1 MHYYVREYIEG
12 ITLDELV
19 RIRGVLPPKEAVV
32 VVAEICSMVNRL
44 HCAKPPIV
52 CCDIKPE
59 NIIACPDGK
68 YRIIDLDTARYMKE
82 DVKLLG
88 TQENAAPEQYGCRQS
103 DKRTDVYA
111 LGMLLLFLSSG
122 SYDKNAELPKDIR
135 KIVNRCT
142 EFYPSRRYANAQ
154 ALRRALL
161 GQSAASIAGLAAL
174 FAAACGAIALAV
186 TLCLPEPAD
195 LVDSAPDIA

>member
-88 TQENAAPEQYGCRQS
+88 MQENAAPSFIPAADTPMPKHC
-103 DKRTDVYA
+103 DVRC
-111 LGMLLLFLSSG
+111 LGR
-122 SYDKNAELPKDIR
+122 AQPK
-135 KIVNRCT
+135 
-142 EFYPSRRYANAQ
+142 
-154 ALRRALL
+154 
-161 GQSAASIAGLAAL
+161 
-174 FAAACGAIALAV
+174 
-186 TLCLPEPAD
+186 
-195 LVDSAPDIA
+195 